1 MVEESI
7 LKKRTITLD
16 GNITESD
23 KSRIEEKLKSF
34 KGINK
39 TIVDVNTKKIL
50 IEYDLLK
57 ATLEFIESEIKK
69 LGYKLSQK
77 LFERVKRN
85 TAHYTEQNEIDNLH
99 TKPVCCSNPEG
110 LSK

>member
-7 LKKRTITLD
+7 LKKRTITLE
-16 GNITESD
+16 GKITESD
-23 KSRIEEKLKSF
+23 KLKIEERLKSF
-34 KGINK
+34 EGINK
-39 TIVDVNTKKIL
+39 IIIDVNTKKIS

-77 LFERVKRN
+77 WFERIKRN

-99 TKPVCCSNPEG
+99 TKPVCCSNPEE
-110 LSK
+110 LLK